1 MTSTEMTLAEI
12 AAALVAGCRA
22 GTEDANLDRLYAVDA
37 VSVEPRDTGNGRV
50 AEGLAAIHAKHA
62 WWAANATVHAAEVE
76 GPFPHGDDRFAVIFR
91 SDATLFGKRSVMAE
105 VAVYTVAGG
114 RIVREEFF
122 Y

>member
-1 MTSTEMTLAEI
+1 
-12 AAALVAGCRA
+12 
-22 GTEDANLDRLYAVDA
+22 
-37 VSVEPRDTGNGRV
+37 V
-50 AEGLAAIHAKHA
+50 AEALETLFSLVGVL
-62 WWAANATVHAAEVE
+62 V
-76 GPFPHGDDRFAVIFR
+76 FAVIFR